1 MNIDAA
7 LAAIASL
14 DGTGFDLGE
23 RKMVWPDFP
32 VHEYRRRYAKL
43 AALMDREGY
52 DALVL
57 TQEEPVRY
65 LSGYNSVVWAVG
77 RWLPSVFVAA
87 RDPRRSVLFCS
98 AFDAGCAQGTSWA
111 TVQPYSSQS
120 ELAGLVTS
128 HLKEIGAAPDRT
140 GYEYGPGTFMALPQY
155 VAHPILAA
163 GAGGAGAASPA
174 DHTGPRDAGRLISAL
189 RMVKSP
195 LEIERVRRSVS
206 AAVAGYRAGMEAAHA
221 GMTEKELVA
230 VIGSTMYSSGTTA
243 GSKPLFVNCVS
254 GRKRYPLV
262 DSPASGNV
270 LADGDVVFVD
280 GGGASDGYVSDILR
294 IIGIGPLRAEDLRYA
309 EVAAEAT
316 RVMIGAVRPGVRVS
330 QLIGAASEYVRSA
343 GVDDPVGAVAGHG
356 IGLELWERPLIQVHE
371 DPDDDVAVVPG
382 MVLCLE
388 PILAPPH
395 PDGGLAGVFVIEQQV
410 LVTEDGCEVLS
421 ADLPAELWRAGS

>member
-1 MNIDAA
+1 
-7 LAAIASL
+7 
-14 DGTGFDLGE
+14 
-23 RKMVWPDFP
+23 
-32 VHEYRRRYAKL
+32 
-43 AALMDREGY
+43 
-52 DALVL
+52 
-57 TQEEPVRY
+57 
-65 LSGYNSVVWAVG
+65 
-77 RWLPSVFVAA
+77 
-87 RDPRRSVLFCS
+87 
-98 AFDAGCAQGTSWA
+98 
-111 TVQPYSSQS
+111 
-120 ELAGLVTS
+120 
-128 HLKEIGAAPDRT
+128 
-140 GYEYGPGTFMALPQY
+140 MALPQY

-163 GAGGAGAASPA
+163 GTGPVGAAGPA
-174 DHTGPRDAGRLISAL
+174 GGPRDAGRLISAL

-254 GRKRYPLV
+254 GRQRYPLV
-262 DSPASGNV
+262 DSPASDNV

-294 IIGIGPLRAEDLRYA
+294 IIGIGPLRSEDLRYA

-330 QLIGAASEYVRSA
+330 QLIGAASEFVRSA
-343 GVDDPVGAVAGHG
+343 GVDDPVGVVAGHG
-356 IGLELWERPLIQVHE
+356 IGLELWERPIIQVHE

-410 LVTEDGCEVLS
+410 LVTQDGCEVLS